1 MLIIILHIYTTVK
14 TQKCNVMVSSNH
26 GVKYSVRGVVN
37 ILLLI
42 VSQ

>member
-26 GVKYSVRGVVN
+26 GVN
-37 ILLLI
+37 T
-42 VSQ
+42 VSEVW